1 DGVYTWFLRFA
12 MGHRWVILGLVV
24 LVFLSI
30 IPLFMFVGKNF
41 LPDDDQSQFEVSIR
55 APEGTSLG
63 ATSLLFERVASQ
75 IRQMPGVTDT
85 LATVGGGQQTVVNS
99 GSIYVKL
106 TDIGDRS
113 KSQQQLMA
121 NTRDILKNFPQDLRT
136 SVQPVAA
143 FSGGG

>member
-1 DGVYTWFLRFA
+1 L
-12 MGHRWVILGLVV
+12 LVL

-30 IPLFMFVGKNF
+30 IPLFMVVGKNF

-63 ATSLLFERVASQ
+63 ATSLLFERIASQ

-85 LATVGGGQQTVVNS
+85 LVTVGGGQQTVVNS

-106 TDIGDRS
+106 SDIGTRPTRRRNGAGDRG
-113 KSQQQLMA
+113 
-121 NTRDILKNFPQDLRT
+121 DEGEDEE
-136 SVQPVAA
+136 SVHGRLHQRWRPTCRQAA
-143 FSGGG
+143 LSTARSV